1 MKDFDEEYQS
11 IQPLSKKVYDQ
22 YMEENEADADSPPTS
37 PIEEEEESPVP
48 YERRAQELQ
57 EVGGNIEYEQQGTI
71 RENQGDQRS
80 LLKKHLIN
88 PDEDYLKENMNM
100 MNVFGFLLLRM
111 SLGINYSSI
120 DWWLHQEAEW
130 LWR

>member
-22 YMEENEADADSPPTS
+22 YMEEKEADADSPPTS
-37 PIEEEEESPVP
+37 PIEEEEESSVP

-80 LLKKHLIN
+80 LLKKHFIN

-100 MNVFGFLLLRM
+100 MNVFGSLLFRI

-120 DWWLHQEAEW
+120 D
-130 LWR
+130 

>member
-57 EVGGNIEYEQQGTI
+57 EVGGNIEYEQQGII

-120 DWWLHQEAEW
+120 D
-130 LWR
+130 